1 MKNKIKENCTFYEV
15 LKETIENKAWCFRLP
30 NWPKYTYAN
39 LSIQRPNIFLIHCLT
54 EEGIKHKSW
63 IPTKK
68 ELESDKYIV
77 FYKIIGEVIADEYI
91 KDSQLK

>member
-39 LSIQRPNIFLIHCLT
+39 LSIQRPNIFSDLSSLRLD
-54 EEGIKHKSW
+54 KS
-63 IPTKK
+63 
-68 ELESDKYIV
+68 
-77 FYKIIGEVIADEYI
+77 F
-91 KDSQLK
+91 